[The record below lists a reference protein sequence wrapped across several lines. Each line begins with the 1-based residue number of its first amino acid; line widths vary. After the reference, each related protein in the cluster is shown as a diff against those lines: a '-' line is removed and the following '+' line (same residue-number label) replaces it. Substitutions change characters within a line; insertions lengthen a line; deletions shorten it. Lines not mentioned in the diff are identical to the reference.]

1 MSQVRIVKA
10 LLSKFIY
17 VMGIVCVEN
26 EKAWD
31 TYFNLIKVLGSE
43 DEISTFLQKHNSK
56 PMQKIKGKAKATLT
70 KS

>member
-1 MSQVRIVKA
+1 MSQVRVVKT

-17 VMGIVCVEN
+17 VMGIVRVEN

-56 PMQKIKGKAKATLT
+56 QIEGKAKATLT